1 MLKSRYILLNVY
13 LGNCA
18 ITCLWCTLEK
28 IRNMSKAFSFA
39 SFVEKIVKENA
50 PQNKTST
57 TRSSTKRKRRRNE
70 PAKEAKWKHLPPSRS
85 LAGDF
90 DNTEFEEIDHISS
103 EEEDASEAL
112 NVSKGGKKRS
122 ISAVKGAWPAGVGNV
137 GYQEQLSLKEGGT
150 TDVFSTAM
158 NQTRIS
164 SKGHS
169 GLTNSCSMGG
179 VGEGISLGTS
189 TVGNLDECSTFSLS
203 TSACLSMFVNSVCH
217 DQVQE
222 EFSDEDIVSLER

>member
-1 MLKSRYILLNVY
+1 M
-13 LGNCA
+13 
-18 ITCLWCTLEK
+18 LEK

-39 SFVEKIVKENA
+39 SFVEKIVKENV
-50 PQNKTST
+50 PQNNTST

-85 LAGDF
+85 LAGGF

-103 EEEDASEAL
+103 EEEDTIASEAL
-112 NVSKGGKKRS
+112 NVSKGRKKRS
-122 ISAVKGAWPAGVGNV
+122 ISTVKGAGVGNV
-137 GYQEQLSLKEGGT
+137 GHQEQLSLKEGGT

-158 NQTRIS
+158 NQTRVS

-169 GLTNSCSMGG
+169 ALTDSCSMGG

-189 TVGNLDECSTFSLS
+189 TVGNLDECSTFSQS